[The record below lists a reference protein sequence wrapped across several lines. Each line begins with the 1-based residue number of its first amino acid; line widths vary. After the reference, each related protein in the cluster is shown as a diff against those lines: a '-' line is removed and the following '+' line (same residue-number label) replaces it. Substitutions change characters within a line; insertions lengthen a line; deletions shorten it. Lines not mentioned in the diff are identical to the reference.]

1 MEKNKLV
8 TGIGAALVD
17 ILARQ
22 SEEFLRGI
30 DAQKGGM
37 ALVDEE
43 VINLLIGRT
52 TSEPV
57 VVPGGSACNTI
68 IGIARLGGST
78 RFVGK
83 LGEDDYGRLFESELK
98 RSNVSPYLVKSSS
111 ATGRVLSLI
120 TPDAQR
126 TLFTFLGASSESIA
140 EEIIDNSFR
149 GSALVQIEGYLIFNK
164 DLIEAA
170 LSAAKKANAL
180 ISFDLASYT
189 VVEEFKPIL
198 HHIVDEY
205 VDILIANEDEA
216 RAFTGFSD
224 EIKAINA
231 LSEMSDLAVLK
242 VGARGSYIA
251 KGGEIIKIEP
261 FGSGGIID
269 TTGAGDLW
277 AAGFLFG
284 LVNGYPLEKCGMLG
298 SVCGYEVCQVV
309 GAHIPDEVW
318 PGIIRI
324 LEE

>member
-1 MEKNKLV
+1 MGKNRLI

-17 ILARQ
+17 ILAMQ
-22 SEEFLRGI
+22 SDEFLREI

-37 ALVDEE
+37 TLVDEKGMD
-43 VINLLIGRT
+43 LLIDRT
-52 TSEPV
+52 TCEPV
-57 VVPGGSACNTI
+57 VVPGGSACNTV
-68 IGIARLGGST
+68 IGVARLGGSA

-83 LGEDDYGRLFESELK
+83 LGEDDYGRFFESELK
-98 RSNVSPYLVKSSS
+98 KSNVSPYLVKSSS

-126 TLFTFLGASSESIA
+126 TLFTFLGASSEPIA
-140 EEIIDNSFR
+140 EETIDNSFCD
-149 GSALVQIEGYLIFNK
+149 SAIVQIEGYLVFNEE
-164 DLIEAA
+164 LIAAA
-170 LSAAKKANAL
+170 LNAAKKATAL

-189 VVEEFKPIL
+189 VVEEFKPVL
-198 HHIVDEY
+198 HDIVEQY

-224 EIKAINA
+224 EIKAVNA
-231 LSEMSDLAVLK
+231 LSEMADLAVLK

-251 KGGEIIKIEP
+251 KDGEIIKIEP
-261 FGSGGIID
+261 FGSGGVID

-284 LVNGYPLEKCGMLG
+284 LVNGYPLDKCGKLG

-309 GAHIPDEVW
+309 GAHIPDEIW

-324 LEE
+324 VEE

>member
-1 MEKNKLV
+1 MKKNRLV

-17 ILARQ
+17 ILVRQ
-22 SEEFLRGI
+22 SDDFLREI

-37 ALVDEE
+37 TLVDEDA
-43 VINLLIGRT
+43 INHLIGRT
-52 TSEPV
+52 ISEPV

-68 IGIARLGGST
+68 IGVARLGGTAS
-78 RFVGK
+78 FVGK

-98 RSNVSPYLVKSSS
+98 KRNVSPYLVKSSS
-111 ATGRVLSLI
+111 ATGRVLSAI

-126 TLFTFLGASSESIA
+126 TLFTFLGASSEHIG

-149 GSALVQIEGYLIFNK
+149 DSAIVQIEGYLVFNE
-164 DLIEAA
+164 DLIAAA
-170 LSAAKKANAL
+170 LGAAKKANAL

-189 VVEEFKPIL
+189 VVEEFKPML
-198 HHIVDEY
+198 HRIVDEY

-224 EIKAINA
+224 EIKAVNA
-231 LSEMSDLAVLK
+231 LSEMADIAVLK

-261 FGSGGIID
+261 FGSDGIID

-284 LVNGYPLEKCGMLG
+284 LVNGYPLDKCGMLG
-298 SVCGYEVCQVV
+298 SVCGYEVCKVV